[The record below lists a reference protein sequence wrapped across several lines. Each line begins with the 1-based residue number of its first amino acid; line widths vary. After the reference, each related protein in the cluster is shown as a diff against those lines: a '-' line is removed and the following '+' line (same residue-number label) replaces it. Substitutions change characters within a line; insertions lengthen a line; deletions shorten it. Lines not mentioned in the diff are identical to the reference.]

1 MARFKKAEHY
11 NSVMNAMV
19 RPARLTDETQ
29 LFGLARSFPTAT
41 PPDLAT
47 FRSAFHAKLAD
58 TASAVFVSELDGRL
72 VGYVAGYRHV
82 TFYASGLTAW
92 VDEIMVATDHRGAGL
107 GKQLME
113 AFEDWA
119 SLHNCVLVG
128 LATRG
133 AASFYERLGYA
144 SRAAYFKK
152 YLGSANRA

>member
-1 MARFKKAEHY
+1 MTCSSLAHLSDDELLGEVRRLVEHERQ
-11 NSVMNAMV
+11 AT
-19 RPARLTDETQ
+19 ARLI
-29 LFGLARSFPTAT
+29 
-41 PPDLAT
+41 
-47 FRSAFHAKLAD
+47 
-58 TASAVFVSELDGRL
+58 ASLGELDGRL

-82 TFYASGLTAW
+82 TFYAAGLTAW

-119 SLHNCVLVG
+119 TLHNCVLVG

-144 SRAAYFKK
+144 SKAAYFKK
-152 YLGSANRA
+152 YLGSGDGA